1 LVRTKWLTNT
11 TVGHRTPV
19 AERVRASLRQQQ
31 ARAGSC
37 TSATEAMLDSNDD
50 AQERSG
56 DDAQHFDCPNCGEAV
71 QAITRRG
78 PTDAT
83 ANPCGCSLGSLRVQE
98 LTTEEVGA

>member
-1 LVRTKWLTNT
+1 M
-11 TVGHRTPV
+11 
-19 AERVRASLRQQQ
+19 RASLLGQQ

-56 DDAQHFDCPNCGEAV
+56 DDAQHFDCPNCGDTV
-71 QAITRRG
+71 QAITHRG

-83 ANPCGCSLGSLRVQE
+83 TNPCGCSLGSLRVQE
-98 LTTEEVGA
+98 LAIEEDGA